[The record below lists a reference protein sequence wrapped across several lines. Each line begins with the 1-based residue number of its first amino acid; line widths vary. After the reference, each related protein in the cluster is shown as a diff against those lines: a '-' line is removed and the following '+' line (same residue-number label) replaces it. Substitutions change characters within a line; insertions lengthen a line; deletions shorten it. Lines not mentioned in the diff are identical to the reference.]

1 MGTAVKELW
10 ADAAAGRP
18 VTEESVKERLEK
30 AQQTMQQ

>member
-10 ADAAAGRP
+10 AEAAAGKP
-18 VTEESVKERLEK
+18 VTTETVKARLEK